1 MARLPPLPEL
11 DWSDDA
17 PFSREKDD
25 VYFSGDGL
33 SEKRQ
38 VFLAGCGLPERW
50 TGLERFTIGELGFGT
65 GLNFLAA
72 MELWRKHRPSPG
84 ARLDFL
90 SFEGAL
96 MSAENGARVHAR
108 WPEMAGLSREL
119 VARWPVRAR
128 GVQRIAFPEGVTL
141 TLFVDDIAAALP
153 QARASVD
160 AWFLD
165 GFAPSKNAEM
175 WSAEVMAHVARLS
188 APDARAATYT
198 VAGDVR
204 RNLEAA
210 GFAVEKKPGHGRKKE
225 RLEAAYKGAAA
236 ATARPKSVAVIGAG
250 IAGACAARAFLKRG
264 CSVAVFDKAQAPG
277 AGASGNPLALVMP
290 RLDAADGPQARA
302 LLAAYLYA
310 QRFYRELG
318 PDAAA
323 VLDAEHR
330 AKGEKERARFAKL
343 LADPPLDEALLAPI
357 DEGDPGAGVIHHRAI
372 AVRPSAALPALLS
385 GAKLLLGEEVT
396 SLDTIEAD
404 LVVVCAGMGLAG
416 IRGIEAPPLEG
427 RLGQLESAPSMGTP
441 QAVADGGYVVEA
453 FGQLVFGATFERAHG
468 EPRISDA
475 ARTQNLETLS
485 RLRPGLAPTTITS
498 RAAIRATTQDRF
510 PFAGAMPQNEKA
522 PGIGPAPF
530 RHVRLIGG
538 LGARGF
544 LWAPLLAELLASEVF
559 GEPSPLEASAAKTVD
574 PGRFLLRA
582 VRRGV

>member
-1 MARLPPLPEL
+1 
-11 DWSDDA
+11 
-17 PFSREKDD
+17 
-25 VYFSGDGL
+25 
-33 SEKRQ
+33 
-38 VFLAGCGLPERW
+38 VFLTGCGLPERW
-50 TGLERFTIGELGFGT
+50 AGREHFTIGELGFGT

-72 MELWRKHRPSPG
+72 MELWRAHRPSQQ

-96 MSAENGARVHAR
+96 MSAGDAARVHAR
-108 WPEMAGLSREL
+108 WPEIAGLSSEL
-119 VARWPVRAR
+119 ISRWPVRAR
-128 GVQRIAFPEGVTL
+128 GIQRIAFPDGVTL
-141 TLFVDDIAAALP
+141 TLFVDEIAAALP

-188 APDARAATYT
+188 APGARVATYT

-210 GFAVEKKPGHGRKKE
+210 GFAVEKKPGHGRKRE
-225 RLEAAYKGAAA
+225 RLEAAYSGVASAAA
-236 ATARPKSVAVIGAG
+236 HPRSVAVIGAG
-250 IAGACAARAFLKRG
+250 IAGACAAHAFLKRG
-264 CSVAVFDKAQAPG
+264 CSVTVYDKAPAPG

-310 QRFYRELG
+310 RRFYRELG

-323 VLDAEHR
+323 LLDAEHR
-330 AKGEKERARFAKL
+330 AKGEKERGRFAKL
-343 LADPPLDEALLAPI
+343 LADPPVDDALLSPV
-357 DEGDPGAGVIHHRAI
+357 DVGDPGAGVVHRGAI

-385 GAKLLLGEEVT
+385 GARLRLGEEVLA
-396 SLDTIEAD
+396 LDAIEAD
-404 LVVVCAGMGLAG
+404 LVIVCAGMGLAD
-416 IRGIEAPPLEG
+416 IRGVEPPPLEG
-427 RLGQLESAPSMGTP
+427 RLGQLESAPSTGGLR
-441 QAVADGGYVVEA
+441 AVADGGYAVEA
-453 FGQLVFGATFERAHG
+453 FGQLVFGATFEKAEG
-468 EPRISDA
+468 EPHTSDA
-475 ARTQNLETLS
+475 ARAQNLETLA
-485 RLRPGLAPTTITS
+485 RLRPDLAPTTITS

-510 PFAGAMPQNEKA
+510 PFVGAPPGDMASENEKA
-522 PGIGPAPF
+522 PGSKPAPSTG
-530 RHVRLIGG
+530 VRLIGG

-559 GEPSPLEASAAKTVD
+559 NEPSPLEASAAKTVD

-582 VRRGV
+582 ARKGGA